1 MCKHF
6 KMVCLLL
13 YNDYKVG
20 PIDIMFVMRSLTT
33 RQETI
38 NR

>member
-1 MCKHF
+1 
-6 KMVCLLL
+6 MVCLLL

-20 PIDIMFVMRSLTT
+20 PIGIMFFIRSLTT

-38 NR
+38 NP